1 MKIFR
6 FKFSN
11 ELNNEI
17 MNFSN
22 IHKFDIDTTLIE
34 AFNEWIE
41 TKHIKELLD
50 MEEVFLLRNGYELS
64 IKKKVFKSIKY
75 YYIKL
80 FNKQTVENENIEE
93 RKKTV
98 KLPIELMD
106 EIKADLKLNFEKN
119 PKFKPSE
126 TYKLIKKNDDPLI
139 KKSYKNQYYQM
150 KNKMYM

>member
-1 MKIFR
+1 
-6 FKFSN
+6 
-11 ELNNEI
+11 

-22 IHKFDIDTTLIE
+22 IHKFDIDTTLLDS
-34 AFNEWIE
+34 FNDWIE
-41 TKHIKELLD
+41 TKHIKELID
-50 MEEVFLLRNGYELS
+50 TEEAFLLRNGYELS
-64 IKKKVFKSIKY
+64 IRKKVFKSIKY

-80 FNKQTVENENIEE
+80 FNKQIIENEKIEE

-98 KLPIELMD
+98 KQPIDLMD

-126 TYKLIKKNDDPLI
+126 TYKLFKKNDDPFI